1 MKHAG
6 KLLFGCLLGLTTQT
20 SLALELQSPDVS
32 NQVRM
37 KKQQEYKGFGCD
49 GENIS
54 PALKWKDIPS
64 GTKSF
69 ALTIHDP
76 DAPTGSGWW
85 HWVVFNIPR
94 DTRELP
100 ANAGNPSSGL
110 MPKQAV
116 QSRTDFGSGGYG
128 GPCPPKG
135 HGIHHYHITLYA
147 LDVEKLPLKEDAPAA
162 QVGFYINQHKLADST
177 ITGLYSRK

>member
-1 MKHAG
+1 MRNRK
-6 KLLFGCLLGLTTQT
+6 KLLLSGLLIMSSQIT
-20 SLALELQSPDVS
+20 LALEVQSPDVS

-37 KKQQEYKGFGCD
+37 KKQQEFKGFGCD
-49 GENIS
+49 GGNIS

-69 ALTIHDP
+69 ALTMHDP

-94 DTRELP
+94 DTRELA
-100 ANAGNPSSGL
+100 ANAGDPSAGL

-116 QSRTDFGSGGYG
+116 QSRTDFGSTGYG

-135 HGIHHYHITLYA
+135 HGTHHYHITLYA

-162 QVGFYINQHKLADST
+162 KVGFYINQHKLADSR
-177 ITGLYSRK
+177 ITGLYSRR